1 MKKLIYILILFLSS
15 CSTITTGPYS
25 VSPYDRYYLYRKS
38 LLSLNRYNYSYPYF
52 YYQPRI
58 YVQPRPQQ
66 HRNYNLNPQKSQ
78 NNKPNAPVRKFK

>member
-1 MKKLIYILILFLSS
+1 MKKIILVLIVFLSS

-25 VSPYDRYYLYRKS
+25 VNPYDRYYLYRKS
-38 LLSLNRYNYSYPYF
+38 ILSLNRYNYLYPYY

-66 HRNYNLNPQKSQ
+66 PRVYDLNSQKSQ
-78 NNKPNAPVRKFK
+78 NKKSNTPVRKFK